1 MFNLYRGIFLCT
13 KSSNFKESSLKKP
26 LNDWLLYI
34 YTNLRYSKNTF
45 NNYKH
50 DISLLDKFVRENSIS
65 LEEITTENVRS
76 FFSKRYSNGIGPRG
90 IARTLSAWKSFY
102 DWWGPRVN
110 MSHNPVSGI
119 RSPKAAR
126 PLPKSLS
133 VDQMKNFLD
142 RNKSN
147 AEKSF
152 DPIML
157 RDQAI
162 LELLYSSGLRL
173 SELISID
180 IKYENNTEYKS
191 TSWIDLRQSEVVVL
205 GKGNKQRKL
214 PIGNSAIESIKKWVG
229 LRDRFVLKT
238 SSLNDRYALF
248 LGIKGKR
255 ISPRV
260 IQMQLLKLSKNLTM
274 SMHISP
280 HMIRHSFASH
290 LLQSSQNLRAVQEL
304 LGHKTISTTQIYTK
318 LDFQHLASVYDKT
331 HPRAIR
337 KK

>member
-1 MFNLYRGIFLCT
+1 MLT
-13 KSSNFKESSLKKP
+13 KNINFKKTNLKKP
-26 LNDWLLYI
+26 LNDWLIYI
-34 YTNLRYSKNTF
+34 YTNLRYSNNTF

-50 DISLLDKFVRENSIS
+50 DLSLLDKFVHENNIS
-65 LEEITTENVRS
+65 LEEITTENARS
-76 FFSKRYSNGIGPRG
+76 FFAKRYSQGIGPRG

-102 DWWGPRVN
+102 NWWGPKVN
-110 MSHNPVSGI
+110 MMNNPISGI
-119 RSPKAAR
+119 RSPKATR

-142 RNKSN
+142 KNKYYVD
-147 AEKSF
+147 KSSSDCVMF
-152 DPIML
+152 
-157 RDQAI
+157 RDQAVV
-162 LELLYSSGLRL
+162 ELLYSSGLRL

-180 IKYENNTEYKS
+180 IKYENNTNYKS
-191 TSWIDLRQSEVVVL
+191 TSWIDLNQSEVIVL

-214 PIGNSAIESIKKWVG
+214 PIGNTALESIKKWID
-229 LRDRFVLKT
+229 LRDKFILET
-238 SSLNDRYALF
+238 SSISDKCALF
-248 LGIKGKR
+248 LGIKGR
-255 ISPRV
+255 RLSPRV
-260 IQMQLLKLSKNLTM
+260 VQTQLLKLSKKSNL
-274 SMHISP
+274 SIHISP

-304 LGHKTISTTQIYTK
+304 LGHATISTTQIYTK